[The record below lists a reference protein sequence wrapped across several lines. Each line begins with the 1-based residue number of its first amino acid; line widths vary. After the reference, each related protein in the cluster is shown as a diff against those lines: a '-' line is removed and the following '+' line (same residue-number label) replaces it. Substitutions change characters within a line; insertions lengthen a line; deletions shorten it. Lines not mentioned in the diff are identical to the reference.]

1 MVGARNVRN
10 GPGVRPLTR
19 KFPQTVHGLAELAV
33 AKLADLAR
41 NSRARIRLAR
51 DRHRPAGLPEG
62 DDDGRGRRQCGDH
75 GYDAL
80 QLPVDTQGL
89 RSNASR
95 RHNGRDSGNA
105 RQNGGMSAAEITLLS
120 GDGAAE
126 AEALG
131 RLLAQVSSHPV
142 PLTADRV
149 REVLRTPS
157 TSVLVARLGGEIVGM
172 ALLLTLTT
180 LSGDTGYVEEVVVDQ
195 TARGQH
201 ISTALMRALLD
212 LAARKGLRFVD
223 LTSRPSRVVANR
235 LYQSLGFR
243 LRETNCYRHDLATR

>member
-1 MVGARNVRN
+1 MALRNSPSLNWLIWLETAGPAFAWRAIVTVR
-10 GPGVRPLTR
+10 RACQRAT
-19 KFPQTVHGLAELAV
+19 TTAV
-33 AKLADLAR
+33 AAASAVIMAMTLCSCPL
-41 NSRARIRLAR
+41 IRKASVR
-51 DRHRPAGLPEG
+51 
-62 DDDGRGRRQCGDH
+62 
-75 GYDAL
+75 
-80 QLPVDTQGL
+80 
-89 RSNASR
+89 NASR